1 MHLTARE
8 WGSRK
13 CGATVDRSRKGGFR
27 STKPESPCSSVD
39 RAAVSYTALFH
50 PEILLIHGRRA
61 LSGRGFQS
69 LGASA
74 GLEPSTSP
82 HHGSALHL
90 VCPLSR
96 FQQKATRVAV
106 FDSAYGMSCSVDHG
120 NSLARTGSRSP
131 GHEAST
137 GEGRRPRSFPYV
149 VAVIEMPPRAFC
161 LSVTRTLSVGS
172 SSASARSSR
181 ILTASASQK
190 CPSFR

>member
-1 MHLTARE
+1 MRHSHRQAFALALPQLWAHVALPTEGDTRGGCLTR
-8 WGSRK
+8 R
-13 CGATVDRSRKGGFR
+13 
-27 STKPESPCSSVD
+27 
-39 RAAVSYTALFH
+39 TA
-50 PEILLIHGRRA
+50 
-61 LSGRGFQS
+61 
-69 LGASA
+69 
-74 GLEPSTSP
+74 
-82 HHGSALHL
+82 
-90 VCPLSR
+90 
-96 FQQKATRVAV
+96 
-106 FDSAYGMSCSVDHG
+106 MSCSVDHG

-172 SSASARSSR
+172 SSASATSSR